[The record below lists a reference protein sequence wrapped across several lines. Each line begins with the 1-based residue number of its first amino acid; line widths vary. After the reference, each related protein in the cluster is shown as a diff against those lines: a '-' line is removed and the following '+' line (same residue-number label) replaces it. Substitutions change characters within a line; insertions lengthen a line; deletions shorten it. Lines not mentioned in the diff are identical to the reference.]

1 MTPIEFNRICTDYR
15 VRIYGE
21 ETHTQKKLLHNGLA
35 IDDIEVFITSGP
47 NSIAY
52 KVVSWSYI

>member
-21 ETHTQKKLLHNGLA
+21 ETHTHKKLLHNGLA

>member
-1 MTPIEFNRICTDYR
+1 MGKRH
-15 VRIYGE
+15 
-21 ETHTQKKLLHNGLA
+21 THTKKKLLHNGLA